1 MNKYL
6 KNIGLK
12 SRLSSKNLFMEKIGE
27 KAKFASLNL
36 SRLNISKKNSVLKQF
51 SQYLKA
57 NEQSILNANKKD
69 IANAKS
75 KKIKDSMI
83 ARLEL
88 SSKKISQIR
97 SSIDQIVKF
106 KDPTGKTLSSWK
118 RPNGLII
125 KKVSIPI
132 GVIGIIYESRPNVTS
147 DVSALCFKSGNV
159 VILRGGSEAFHSNK
173 ILAKLFRKALKKKK
187 CNENCVQFVQSKER
201 RHVDYLLSGMKNYVD
216 LIIPRGGKSLVKKV
230 LKKSSVS
237 IVGHYEGLCHVFVDR
252 EADLSTAI
260 KVVKNSKMRN
270 VSICGAA
277 ETLLIDKMCLKT
289 HCKPILDQLG
299 TLGCKIIGDKIIR
312 KFISGKMKIAT
323 EKDWKTEYLSPTISV
338 KSVNGVED
346 AINHINKYGSSH
358 TDSIVTKNKKT
369 AKKFL
374 SSINSSIAV
383 HNASTQFADGGEF
396 GFGAEV
402 GISTNKLHPRGPI
415 GLDQLTTY
423 KYILEGKGQIR
434 K

>member
-1 MNKYL
+1 MT
-6 KNIGLK
+6 
-12 SRLSSKNLFMEKIGE
+12 KNLYMEKMGK
-27 KAKFASLNL
+27 KAKIASLNL
-36 SRLNISKKNSVLKQF
+36 SNLSINKKNSVLKQF
-51 SQYLKA
+51 SHYLKT
-57 NEQSILNANKKD
+57 NEQLILNANKKD
-69 IANAKS
+69 ISSAKS
-75 KKIKDSMI
+75 KKIKGSMI
-83 ARLEL
+83 DRLKL
-88 SSKKISQIR
+88 NSKKIAQIR
-97 SSIDQIVKF
+97 SSIKKIIKF
-106 KDPTGKTLSSWK
+106 KDPIGKTLSSWK

-125 KKVSIPI
+125 KRVSIPI
-132 GVIGIIYESRPNVTS
+132 GIIGIIYESRPNVTS

-173 ILAKLFRKALKKKK
+173 ILAKLFKRALKNKK
-187 CNENCVQFVQSKER
+187 CDENCVQFVESKDR
-201 RHVDYLLSGMKNYVD
+201 SHVDYLLSGMKNYID
-216 LIIPRGGKSLVKKV
+216 LIIPRGGKGLVKKV
-230 LKKSSVS
+230 LKKSAVS
-237 IVGHYEGLCHVFVDR
+237 IIGHYEGLCHVFVDKD
-252 EADLSTAI
+252 ADLSTAI

-289 HCKPILDQLG
+289 HCKPILNQLSK
-299 TLGCKIIGDKIIR
+299 LGCKIIGDKTIK
-312 KFISGKMKIAT
+312 KFISGKMKIAR
-323 EKDWKTEYLSPTISV
+323 EKDWETEYLSPIISV
-338 KSVNGVED
+338 KSVNGVTE
-346 AINHINKYGSSH
+346 AIDHINKYGSSH

-374 SSINSSIAV
+374 LNIKSSIAI

-402 GISTNKLHPRGPI
+402 GISTGKLHPRGPI

>member
-1 MNKYL
+1 M
-6 KNIGLK
+6 
-12 SRLSSKNLFMEKIGE
+12 SKNLYMKKIGE
-27 KAKFASLNL
+27 KAKLASLNL
-36 SRLNISKKNSVLKQF
+36 SNLNVNKRNSVLKQF

-57 NEQSILNANKKD
+57 NEKSILSANKKD
-69 IANAKS
+69 IANAKF

-83 ARLEL
+83 DRLKL
-88 SSKKISQIR
+88 NSKKISQIR
-97 SSIDQIVKF
+97 NSIEKIAKF
-106 KDPTGKTLSSWK
+106 KDPVGKTLASWK

-125 KKVSIPI
+125 KRMSIPI

-147 DVSALCFKSGNV
+147 DVSALCFKSGNA

-173 ILAKLFRKALKKKK
+173 ILSKIFKRALKKKK
-187 CNENCVQFVQSKER
+187 CDENCVQFVEHR
-201 RHVDYLLSGMKNYVD
+201 GRNHVDYLLSSMKNHVD

-230 LKKSSVS
+230 LKKSVVS
-237 IVGHYEGLCHVFVDR
+237 IIGHYEGLCHVFVDR
-252 EADLSTAI
+252 EADLNMAVE
-260 KVVKNSKMRN
+260 VVKNSKMRN
-270 VSICGAA
+270 VSICGAT
-277 ETLLIDKMCLKT
+277 ETLLIDKKCLKT
-289 HCKPILDQLG
+289 HCKPILDQLSK
-299 TLGCKIIGDKIIR
+299 LGCKIIGDETIK

-323 EKDWKTEYLSPTISV
+323 KKDWETEYLSPTISV
-338 KSVNGVED
+338 KSVNGVVE
-346 AINHINKYGSSH
+346 AIDHINRYGSSH

-374 SSINSSIAV
+374 SNINSSIAI

>member
-1 MNKYL
+1 M
-6 KNIGLK
+6 
-12 SRLSSKNLFMEKIGE
+12 SKNLYMKKIGE
-27 KAKFASLNL
+27 KAKLASLNL
-36 SRLNISKKNSVLKQF
+36 SNLNVNKRNSVLKQF

-57 NEQSILNANKKD
+57 NEKSILSANKKD
-69 IANAKS
+69 IANAKF

-83 ARLEL
+83 DRLKL
-88 SSKKISQIR
+88 NSKKISQIR
-97 SSIDQIVKF
+97 NSIEKVAKF
-106 KDPTGKTLSSWK
+106 KDPVGKTLSSWK

-125 KKVSIPI
+125 KRMSIPI

-147 DVSALCFKSGNV
+147 DVSALCFKSGNA

-173 ILAKLFRKALKKKK
+173 ILSKIFKRALKKKK
-187 CNENCVQFVQSKER
+187 CDENCVQFVEHR
-201 RHVDYLLSGMKNYVD
+201 GRNHVDYLLSSMKNYVD

-230 LKKSSVS
+230 LKKSVVS
-237 IVGHYEGLCHVFVDR
+237 IIGHYEGLCHVFVDR
-252 EADLSTAI
+252 EADLNMAVE
-260 KVVKNSKMRN
+260 VVKNSKMRN
-270 VSICGAA
+270 VSICGAT
-277 ETLLIDKMCLKT
+277 ETLLIDKKCLKT
-289 HCKPILDQLG
+289 HCKPILDQLSK
-299 TLGCKIIGDKIIR
+299 LGCKIIGDETIK

-323 EKDWKTEYLSPTISV
+323 KKDWETEYLSPTISV
-338 KSVNGVED
+338 KSVNGVVE
-346 AINHINKYGSSH
+346 AIDHINRYGSSH

-374 SSINSSIAV
+374 SNINSSIAI

>member
-1 MNKYL
+1 MK
-6 KNIGLK
+6 K
-12 SRLSSKNLFMEKIGE
+12 SKNLYMKKIGE
-27 KAKFASLNL
+27 KAKLASLHL
-36 SRLNISKKNSVLKQF
+36 SNLNIDKRNSVLKQF
-51 SQYLKA
+51 NQYLKKNA
-57 NEQSILNANKKD
+57 RSILNANKKD
-69 IANAKS
+69 ISNARS
-75 KKIKDSMI
+75 KKIKNSMI
-83 ARLEL
+83 DRLKL
-88 SSKKISQIR
+88 DNKKIMQIAN
-97 SSIDQIVKF
+97 SIDEIIKF
-106 KDPTGKTLSSWK
+106 KDPLGKILSFWK

-125 KKVSIPI
+125 KKISIPI
-132 GVIGIIYESRPNVTS
+132 GVIGVIYESRPNVTS
-147 DVSALCFKSGNV
+147 DVSALCFKSGNT

-230 LKKSSVS
+230 IKKSSIA
-237 IVGHYEGLCHVFVDR
+237 IVGHYEGICHVFVDR

-270 VSICGAA
+270 FSICGAA
-277 ETLLIDKMCLKT
+277 ETLLIDKVCLKT
-289 HCKPILDQLG
+289 HCKPILDQLS
-299 TLGCKIIGDKIIR
+299 TLGCKIIGDKIIK

-323 EKDWKTEYLSPTISV
+323 EKDWETEYLSATISV
-338 KSVNGVED
+338 KSINGVEE
-346 AINHINKYGSSH
+346 AIDHINKYGSSH

-402 GISTNKLHPRGPI
+402 GISTGKLHPRGPI
-415 GLDQLTTY
+415 GIDQLTTY

>member
-1 MNKYL
+1 MTN
-6 KNIGLK
+6 
-12 SRLSSKNLFMEKIGE
+12 NLYMKKIGA
-27 KAKFASLNL
+27 KAKNASLNL
-36 SRLNISKKNSVLKQF
+36 SNLSINKRNSVLKKF
-51 SQYLKA
+51 SHYLKT
-57 NEQSILNANKKD
+57 NEKLILNENNKD
-69 IANAKS
+69 ISNAKS

-83 ARLEL
+83 DRLKL
-88 SSKKISQIR
+88 DRKKISQIR
-97 SSIDQIVKF
+97 IAIKKIIKF
-106 KDPTGKTLSSWK
+106 KDPVGKTLSFWK

-125 KKVSIPI
+125 KKISIPI
-132 GVIGIIYESRPNVTS
+132 GIIGIIYESRPNVTS

-173 ILAKLFRKALKKKK
+173 IIAKLFKRALKKKK
-187 CNENCVQFVQSKER
+187 CDENCVQFVESKDR
-201 RHVDYLLSGMKNYVD
+201 SHVDYLLSGMKNYID

-237 IVGHYEGLCHVFVDR
+237 IIGHYEGLCHVFVDKH
-252 EADLSTAI
+252 ANLSTAI

-277 ETLLIDKMCLKT
+277 ETLLIDKKCLKT
-289 HCKPILDQLG
+289 HCKPILDEL
-299 TLGCKIIGDKIIR
+299 TKLGCKIIGDKTIK
-312 KFISGKMKIAT
+312 KFISGKMKIAK
-323 EKDWKTEYLSPTISV
+323 EKDWETEYLSPIISV
-338 KSVNGVED
+338 KSVNGVTE
-346 AINHINKYGSSH
+346 AIDHINKYGSSH

-374 SSINSSIAV
+374 LNIKSSIAV

-402 GISTNKLHPRGPI
+402 GISTGKLHPRGPI

-423 KYILEGKGQIR
+423 KYILEGNGQIR

>member
-1 MNKYL
+1 ML
-6 KNIGLK
+6 KNLY
-12 SRLSSKNLFMEKIGE
+12 MEKIGK
-27 KAKFASLNL
+27 KAKLASLSL
-36 SRLNISKKNSVLKQF
+36 SKLTIHKKNSVLKQF
-51 SQYLKA
+51 NQYLISNKK
-57 NEQSILNANKKD
+57 SILNANKKD
-69 IANAKS
+69 VSNARTKKISDSMIDRLKLNS
-75 KKIKDSMI
+75 KKI
-83 ARLEL
+83 E
-88 SSKKISQIR
+88 QIR
-97 SSIDQIVKF
+97 ISIDKIVKF
-106 KDPTGKTLSSWK
+106 KDPTGKILSSWK
-118 RPNGLII
+118 RPNGLVI

-147 DVSALCFKSGNV
+147 DVSSLCFKSGNV

-187 CNENCVQFVQSKER
+187 CDENCVQFVENKNR
-201 RHVDYLLSGMKNYVD
+201 IHVDYLLSAMKNYID
-216 LIIPRGGKSLVKKV
+216 LIIPRGGKNLVKKV

-237 IVGHYEGLCHVFVDR
+237 IIGHYEGLCHVFVDR
-252 EADLSTAI
+252 DADLKTAI
-260 KVVKNSKMRN
+260 RVVKNSKMRN

-289 HCKPILDQLG
+289 HCKTILNELSRA
-299 TLGCKIIGDKIIR
+299 GCKIIGDRKIKKIISR
-312 KFISGKMKIAT
+312 KIKIAT
-323 EKDWKTEYLSPTISV
+323 EKDWKTEYLAPQISV
-338 KSVNGVED
+338 KSVNGVIE

-369 AKKFL
+369 AKKFI
-374 SSINSSIAV
+374 SNINSSIAI

-402 GISTNKLHPRGPI
+402 GISTSKLHPRGPI

-423 KYILEGKGQIR
+423 KYVLEGKGQIR

>member
-1 MNKYL
+1 MSN
-6 KNIGLK
+6 
-12 SRLSSKNLFMEKIGE
+12 NLFMEKIGE

-159 VILRGGSEAFHSNK
+159 VILRGGSEAFNSNK

-252 EADLSTAI
+252 EAHLSTAI
-260 KVVKNSKMRN
+260 KIVKNSKMRN

-299 TLGCKIIGDKIIR
+299 ALGCKIIGDKIIR
-312 KFISGKMKIAT
+312 KFISGKMEIAT

-374 SSINSSIAV
+374 SSINSSIAI

>member
-1 MNKYL
+1 MT
-6 KNIGLK
+6 
-12 SRLSSKNLFMEKIGE
+12 KNLYMEKMGK
-27 KAKFASLNL
+27 KAKIASLNL
-36 SRLNISKKNSVLKQF
+36 SNLSINKKNSVLKQF
-51 SQYLKA
+51 SHYLKT
-57 NEQSILNANKKD
+57 NEQLILNANKKD
-69 IANAKS
+69 ISSAKS
-75 KKIKDSMI
+75 KKIKGSMI
-83 ARLEL
+83 DRLKL
-88 SSKKISQIR
+88 NSKKIAQIR
-97 SSIDQIVKF
+97 SSIKKIIKF
-106 KDPTGKTLSSWK
+106 KDPIGKTLSSWK

-125 KKVSIPI
+125 KRVSIPI
-132 GVIGIIYESRPNVTS
+132 GIIGIIYESRPNVTS

-173 ILAKLFRKALKKKK
+173 ILAKLFKRALKNKK
-187 CNENCVQFVQSKER
+187 CDENCVQFVESKDR
-201 RHVDYLLSGMKNYVD
+201 SHVDYLLSKMKNYID
-216 LIIPRGGKSLVKKV
+216 LIIPRGGKGLVKKV

-237 IVGHYEGLCHVFVDR
+237 IIGHYEGICHVFVDR
-252 EADLSTAI
+252 DADLSTAI

-289 HCKPILDQLG
+289 HCKLILDQLSK
-299 TLGCKIIGDKIIR
+299 LGCKIIGDKTIK

-323 EKDWKTEYLSPTISV
+323 EKDWETEYLSSIISV
-338 KSVNGVED
+338 KSVNGVTE
-346 AINHINKYGSSH
+346 AIDHINQYGSSH

-374 SSINSSIAV
+374 LNIKSSIAI

-402 GISTNKLHPRGPI
+402 GISTGKLHPRGPI

>member
-1 MNKYL
+1 M
-6 KNIGLK
+6 
-12 SRLSSKNLFMEKIGE
+12 SKNLYMKKIGE
-27 KAKFASLNL
+27 KAKLASLNL
-36 SRLNISKKNSVLKQF
+36 SNLNVNKRNSVLKQF

-57 NEQSILNANKKD
+57 NEKSILSANKKD
-69 IANAKS
+69 IANAKF

-83 ARLEL
+83 DRLKL
-88 SSKKISQIR
+88 NSKKISQIR
-97 SSIDQIVKF
+97 NSIEKIVKF
-106 KDPTGKTLSSWK
+106 KDPVGKTLSSWK

-125 KKVSIPI
+125 KRMSIPI

-147 DVSALCFKSGNV
+147 DVSALCFKSGNA

-173 ILAKLFRKALKKKK
+173 ILSKIFKRALKKKK
-187 CNENCVQFVQSKER
+187 CDENYVQFVER
-201 RHVDYLLSGMKNYVD
+201 RGRNHVDYLLSGMKNHVD

-230 LKKSSVS
+230 LKKSVVS
-237 IVGHYEGLCHVFVDR
+237 IIGHYEGLCHVFVDR
-252 EADLSTAI
+252 EADLNMAVE
-260 KVVKNSKMRN
+260 VVKNSKMRN
-270 VSICGAA
+270 VSICGAT
-277 ETLLIDKMCLKT
+277 ETLLIDKKCLKT
-289 HCKPILDQLG
+289 HCKPILDQLSK
-299 TLGCKIIGDKIIR
+299 LGCKIIGDETIK

-323 EKDWKTEYLSPTISV
+323 KKDWETEYLSPTISV
-338 KSVNGVED
+338 KSVNGVVE
-346 AINHINKYGSSH
+346 AIDHINRYGSSH

-374 SSINSSIAV
+374 SNINSSIAI

-423 KYILEGKGQIR
+423 KYILKGKGQIR